1 MKKLRKNKKGFT
13 LIELIV
19 VMAILAVLVLLA
31 APRFLNYTKQ
41 AEVTTMQADAKVL
54 SNAALVYNTENEGS
68 WPIDGMGAEDTIGGV
83 TVEVAE
89 LDADK
94 FKDHVQTLRNDIDDY
109 VMVTKNVE
117 DEDADV
123 TLQQG
128 DILHKIGKEDREGNM
143 HYGVNFEVPVTP

>member
-54 SNAALVYNTENEGS
+54 SNAALIYNTENGG
-68 WPIDGMGAEDTIGGV
+68 WPIVGVGAEDTIGGI

-89 LDADK
+89 LDSDK
-94 FKDHVQTLRNDIDDY
+94 FEAHVQTLKNDIDDY